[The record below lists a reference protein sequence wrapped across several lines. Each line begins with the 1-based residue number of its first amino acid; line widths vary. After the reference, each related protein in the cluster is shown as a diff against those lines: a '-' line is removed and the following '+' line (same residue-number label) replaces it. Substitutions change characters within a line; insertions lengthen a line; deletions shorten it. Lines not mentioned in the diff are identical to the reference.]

1 VDYLVSR
8 VSNSNIRNLGASK
21 SKEKEHERPY
31 ELSHER
37 YSMVLRIT
45 MHKLRPLES
54 DWHRPILFMLLMQ
67 AMPDLSSLEMMRIMA
82 TMATI
87 CGRVV

>member
-1 VDYLVSR
+1 MV
-8 VSNSNIRNLGASK
+8 
-21 SKEKEHERPY
+21 HT
-31 ELSHER
+31 
-37 YSMVLRIT
+37 VLRIT

>member
-1 VDYLVSR
+1 MPQNSNFQNYRDVLASNCVAGITIPSFVRIGGKHAYLVSR

-37 YSMVLRIT
+37 YSICS
-45 MHKLRPLES
+45 P
-54 DWHRPILFMLLMQ
+54 
-67 AMPDLSSLEMMRIMA
+67 SS
-82 TMATI
+82 
-87 CGRVV
+87 